1 MDTSQLKISG
11 FKPKL
16 NLELYRCWQKRFQ
29 RHLKWMQ
36 VKVSGIEK
44 ISKNGPGLLAP
55 NHTNWKDIPLLGGV
69 IQRPV
74 SFAADIRLFDEKL
87 CYNFLFQF
95 FATKVKNPSL
105 QNAAHR
111 LSDFIS
117 NFIVPRVSQVGSFPA
132 KMDVNN
138 FCLIDTAKMILH
150 KDKLV
155 CVFPEGTLGSPKKM
169 HRFKL
174 GTAKI
179 LFDYYKDFKESIPAY
194 PIGIIGTNESYRPG
208 MKLGFHVGS
217 PMYIEDFIQSNERDT
232 LVNFINELREAVQYL
247 LRTNGKMKY

>member
-1 MDTSQLKISG
+1 METSDNKISG

-16 NLELYRCWQKRFQ
+16 NLELYRHWQKRFQ
-29 RHLKWMQ
+29 RHLRWMK

-55 NHTNWKDIPLLGGV
+55 NHMSWKDIPLLGGV

-74 SFAADIRLFDEKL
+74 SFAADVRLFDEKL
-87 CYNFLFQF
+87 CYNFLYQF
-95 FATKVKNPSL
+95 FSTKIKISSP

-138 FCLIDTAKMILH
+138 FSLIDAAKMILH
-150 KDKLV
+150 GGKLV

-179 LFDYYKDFKESIPAY
+179 LFDYYNDFKKSIPAY
-194 PIGIIGTNESYRPG
+194 PIGIIGTKQSYRPG
-208 MKLGFHVGS
+208 MKLGLHVGS
-217 PMYIEDFIQSNERDT
+217 PIYIEDYIKSNERET
-232 LVNFINELREAVQYL
+232 LISFINELRDAVQNL
-247 LRTNGKMKY
+247 VKINGK

>member
-1 MDTSQLKISG
+1 MDTSQLTISG
-11 FKPKL
+11 FKHKL
-16 NLELYRCWQKRFQ
+16 NLELYRHWQNRFQ
-29 RHLKWMQ
+29 RHLRWMKI
-36 VKVSGIEK
+36 KVSGIEK

-55 NHTNWKDIPLLGGV
+55 NHMSWKDIPLLGGV

-95 FATKVKNPSL
+95 FATKVKNPSF

-111 LSDFIS
+111 VSDFIS

-132 KMDVNN
+132 KMDANN
-138 FCLIDTAKMILH
+138 FSLIDTAKMILNRG
-150 KDKLV
+150 KLV
-155 CVFPEGTLGSPKKM
+155 CVFPEGTLGSPKKL

-179 LFDYYKDFKESIPAY
+179 LFDYYNEFKESIPAY

-217 PMYIEDFIQSNERDT
+217 PIYIEDYIKSSERET
-232 LVNFINELREAVQYL
+232 LISFINELREAVQNL
-247 LRTNGKMKY
+247 IKVNGKIK